1 MAGAEAE
8 PRPVE
13 NPARHRIAGN
23 AVPDGQNMRSNE
35 CFTFTT
41 IRRGRRAGVNCDA
54 RRQPALTAARCRLA
68 ATDALSATPP
78 SDRAI
83 SVHAMHSNKHFSS
96 FSFITPNAPMSITTE
111 TDEVAVGLWPS
122 ADAAGAVA
130 GHVTRR
136 PSPAV
141 LGIGRKNWLKTFA
154 TYHASRTRQSSTP
167 CLERRRR

>member
-1 MAGAEAE
+1 
-8 PRPVE
+8 
-13 NPARHRIAGN
+13 
-23 AVPDGQNMRSNE
+23 
-35 CFTFTT
+35 
-41 IRRGRRAGVNCDA
+41 
-54 RRQPALTAARCRLA
+54 
-68 ATDALSATPP
+68 
-78 SDRAI
+78 
-83 SVHAMHSNKHFSS
+83 VHAMHSNKHFSL

-154 TYHASRTRQSSTP
+154 TYHASPTCQRSTP
-167 CLERRRR
+167 CPERRRPQQATRGISATLISGDSSPTASNRPGPLVSRINGNLFVPSAPITTTGAHKRPSFFTWPNPQHFLEEK